1 MSTAR
6 LVIGFDAEIPG
17 VTTGLDMFWLLAL
30 GHNHPQANFNVQGRT
45 ITFTAQADAIKKMA
59 AVVSLAKQSFDEAQA
74 AYPGDAELRRR
85 HVYARL
91 GGYGVKAMA
100 FTPHME
106 QSILPHLKEV
116 ELDLT

>member
-6 LVIGFDAEIPG
+6 LVIGFDAEIRG
-17 VTTGLDMFWLLAL
+17 LVMGLDTFWSLAL
-30 GHNHPQANFNVQGRT
+30 GHNHTNTNFSVQGRVV
-45 ITFTAQADAIKKMA
+45 TFTANEDALRKMA
-59 AVVSLAKQSFDEAQA
+59 VIVSLTKEIFDEAQT
-74 AYPGDAELRRR
+74 AYPDNTVLRRR
-85 HVYARL
+85 HIYARL
-91 GGYGVKAMA
+91 GGYGVRSMA